1 MEVQRQTKPFR
12 LSQLTPI
19 EQKFELEERY
29 ERLYNFIQSLISG
42 LSDSEAQDLLNN
54 TAIKSQEA
62 HEEVCLGLLMGILTE
77 PENASRYFRDLM
89 LVSNDGLGLVLHN
102 LNILIVER
110 YLKLDETSKV
120 QLIWVLREMLKN
132 NILNAD
138 SLIHNLLRQ
147 IAGGDVSAKNI
158 WLIENSLDLL
168 IENRSWLERRPYIVA
183 DVVYTY
189 LRLIEDHGNPH
200 FNNLRQKEVDFC
212 ICLLREKFNECI
224 IIGRDL
230 IRLLQNVARIPEF
243 EALWKDIKNNPTVLS
258 PNFQGIQQL
267 MQIRTS
273 RRFIQ
278 SRLTPDM
285 ERKISF
291 LFSSVKFGSQKRYQ
305 DWFQR
310 QYLSTPESQSLRCD
324 LIRFICCLIH
334 PSNEVLSSDILPRWA
349 VIGWIISSCT
359 CNVATANAKLTLFY
373 DWLFFDPEV
382 DNIMNIEP
390 AILCMIQSIKSH
402 PQITVSLLD
411 FLCRIMNVFYPPL
424 SHLIKKGINS
434 ALNFILEK
442 KVVSSL
448 SVLFENP
455 KIDIELRQLVRDCFP
470 DFCNS
475 NSLIVEQSQFALN
488 SPSPQQPSS
497 PFQFIGTNENAIS
510 NNNGFV
516 NGGNNIQILNNNT
529 FQSNHVDHVIVID
542 DKFSINEDDEDSK
555 KCLATLAEKSYII
568 NFDYNQ
574 ALNSLNSNEI
584 KTALIALKKEKN
596 KDKRSELMI
605 AFVKQLSQ
613 EDLNQANQQN
623 VARCLTVILKDDLI
637 KKVYVKNS
645 LLVDEI
651 NIEEE
656 SIKLPLFTFLREL
669 IQTPDEDS
677 SRDTLVTIV
686 NEMSQ
691 YSKCIGYLL
700 IYLNRIIKPNDQT
713 MSAYRDLVKQS
724 NKELS
729 ECLLKDLE
737 VCQFEE
743 VDMFCFL
750 VVDVFKIFSNICI
763 DNPSIIYLIVSC
775 IDALQLQE
783 FICQIIQGNLVL
795 FKKESILSVIN
806 ASLEWETF
814 EQICLWQLIDA
825 HDISLEYILPVLS
838 KLEYQTNS
846 EALAHITLM
855 LKNEEPS
862 EEYLKCILDRNCKK
876 NDFFTI
882 SVLRCWAR
890 DHCDKLAELVAAQL
904 NKNLNSTTRGKKKS
918 NQKATNISWSTEQ
931 LLVHL
936 DFYREKVK
944 DDMFFSNETIQTALT
959 NVQSSCNEAQKA
971 KFNELFSLI
980 EDMVEQWSN
989 NSKLNRKDTKKVKKK
1004 RTRKESSS
1012 ESEQSQDES
1021 TTSTSPSKS
1030 KAVRKKKQKVVDSD
1044 SD

>member
-1 MEVQRQTKPFR
+1 
-12 LSQLTPI
+12 
-19 EQKFELEERY
+19 
-29 ERLYNFIQSLISG
+29 
-42 LSDSEAQDLLNN
+42 
-54 TAIKSQEA
+54 
-62 HEEVCLGLLMGILTE
+62 MGILTDAD
-77 PENASRYFRDLM
+77 NAPRYFRDLT
-89 LVSNDGLGLVLHN
+89 LVNTDGLNLVVHN
-102 LNILIVER
+102 LNILIMER
-110 YLKLDETSKV
+110 YLKLDEISKV
-120 QLIWVLREMLKN
+120 QLIWVLREILKN

-168 IENRSWLERRPYIVA
+168 IENRSWLEKHPLIIA
-183 DVVYTY
+183 TVVYTY
-189 LRLIEDHGNPH
+189 LRLIEDHVNPH

-212 ICLLREKFNECI
+212 ICLLREKFAECLL
-224 IIGRDL
+224 IGRDL
-230 IRLLQNVARIPEF
+230 VRLLQNVARIPEF
-243 EALWKDIKNNPTVLS
+243 EALWKDIKNNPTILS
-258 PNFQGIQQL
+258 PGFQGIQQI
-267 MQIRTS
+267 MQTRTS

-291 LFSSVKFGSQKRYQ
+291 LFSSVKFGQQKRYQ
-305 DWFQR
+305 EWFQR

-334 PSNEVLSSDILPRWA
+334 PSNEVLSSDIIPRWA

-359 CNVATANAKLTLFY
+359 CNVAAANAKLALFF
-373 DWLFFDPEV
+373 DWLFFDPEK

-390 AILCMIQSIKSH
+390 AILCMIQSIKPH

-424 SHLIKKGINS
+424 QHLIKKGINT

-442 KVVSSL
+442 KVVGSL

-455 KIDIELRQLVRDCFP
+455 KIDIELRQLVRECFP
-470 DFCNS
+470 DFCN
-475 NSLIVEQSQFALN
+475 LN
-488 SPSPQQPSS
+488 NINNEFINAVQQS
-497 PFQFIGTNENAIS
+497 PFQFVGNENMMMNS
-510 NNNGFV
+510 NNGFI
-516 NGGNNIQILNNNT
+516 NGCTNNIQILNNNNS
-529 FQSNHVDHVIVID
+529 FQPNHIDQLVVIDD
-542 DKFSINEDDEDSK
+542 DKFSINDEEEDRKLITTQLS
-555 KCLATLAEKSYII
+555 EKSYII

-574 ALNSLNSNEI
+574 AFDSLNNSEI
-584 KTALIALKKEKN
+584 KTGLTALKKEKS
-596 KDKRSELMI
+596 KDKRIELMI
-605 AFVKQLSQ
+605 KFVQQLAQ
-613 EDLNQANQQN
+613 EELNPTSLQN
-623 VARCLTVILKDDLI
+623 VAKCLTVILKDDLT
-637 KKVYVKNS
+637 KKVYIKLNS
-645 LLVDEI
+645 LLNDDV
-651 NIEEE
+651 NLEEE

-669 IQTPDEDS
+669 VQAPDEDS
-677 SRDTLVTIV
+677 SRETLVTIV
-686 NEMSQ
+686 NEMLQ

-700 IYLNRIIKPNDQT
+700 IYLNRVIKPNDQT

-729 ECLLKDLE
+729 ECLQKDLE

-825 HDISLEYILPVLS
+825 HDISLDFILPVLS

-855 LKNEEPS
+855 LKNEEPN
-862 EEYLKCILDRNCKK
+862 EDYLKCILDRDCKK
-876 NDFFTI
+876 NDSFTI

-904 NKNLNSTTRGKKKS
+904 NKNLNSTTRGKKKT
-918 NQKATNISWSTEQ
+918 NQKTNITWSTEQ

-936 DFYREKVK
+936 DFYREKIK
-944 DDMFFSNETIQTALT
+944 DDMCKCL
-959 NVQSSCNEAQKA
+959 
-971 KFNELFSLI
+971 ELFSFFCCLQI
-980 EDMVEQWSN
+980 S
-989 NSKLNRKDTKKVKKK
+989 
-1004 RTRKESSS
+1004 
-1012 ESEQSQDES
+1012 
-1021 TTSTSPSKS
+1021 
-1030 KAVRKKKQKVVDSD
+1030 
-1044 SD
+1044 